1 MAQAAAIRTAVPADT
16 GDLGRLGAAL
26 VRQHHEFDAQRFLA
40 PGPDVESGY
49 GRFLVSQIDAAD
61 SVVLV
66 AERAGRIVGYAYAAI
81 EPRSWK
87 DLRDAA
93 GWIHDV
99 VVVEGERRRGTG
111 RALVEAAAGWMEDRG
126 APRVILSTAARNEDA
141 QAAFSALGFRRTMI
155 EMTRERQVPLPATSM
170 AEARGRGRRPA
181 GD

>member
-87 DLRDAA
+87 
-93 GWIHDV
+93 
-99 VVVEGERRRGTG
+99 
-111 RALVEAAAGWMEDRG
+111 EDRG
-126 APRVILSTAARNEDA
+126 APRVMLSTAARNENA